1 MENKPALQTW
11 PSRYTIAEH
20 SRKSY
25 DLLVN
30 WFNYNIN
37 SDIVTPADV
46 VKKQMKALPFTT
58 GKVLI
63 PGAGV
68 GTYIPFLLEKGFKPE
83 DIYAVEINTK
93 YYTLGS
99 MTFNRYGVNYIH
111 ADYLT
116 WQPNM
121 QFDVI
126 IGNPPYQKGGNSAF
140 YTMFLRR
147 VGELLKPGGYF
158 SQVTPSKA
166 AAMYTKG
173 YKELAKTGWN
183 RVEYGLDSSFPN
195 IGQPIAIFSGFDK
208 SKPSDTL
215 TVVDGDNQI
224 VLPRNSVLPVQYI
237 SPTKKFNQ
245 ADSSLTLSIFQKF
258 YNSTDKKVK
267 DRYQV
272 LDAPPTVPYVYLS
285 TVAWGYHP
293 SRAKGGPYGYLCHL
307 NSQDEYY
314 AKGSRGKFML
324 FDTDNQA
331 EQMFWLLSR
340 SYLYRFIVA
349 ASCRAQFLP
358 RVLLEET
365 PDWLGVTTDEELYAK
380 VGLTPDEINY
390 INLWND
396 ETA

>member
-1 MENKPALQTW
+1 MENNEK
-11 PSRYTIAEH
+11 
-20 SRKSY
+20 
-25 DLLVN
+25 
-30 WFNYNIN
+30 
-37 SDIVTPADV
+37 
-46 VKKQMKALPFTT
+46 MTT
-58 GKVLI
+58 
-63 PGAGV
+63 
-68 GTYIPFLLEKGFKPE
+68 
-83 DIYAVEINTK
+83 
-93 YYTLGS
+93 
-99 MTFNRYGVNYIH
+99 
-111 ADYLT
+111 
-116 WQPNM
+116 Q

-140 YTMFLRR
+140 YTIFLRKI
-147 VGELLKPGGYF
+147 GELLKPGGYF

-208 SKPSDTL
+208 TIPSETL

-224 VLPRNSVLPVQYI
+224 ILPRNSVLPVQYI
-237 SPTKKFNQ
+237 SPTKKFTQ
-245 ADSSLTLSIFQKF
+245 ANSSLTLSIFQKF
-258 YNSTDKKVK
+258 YNSTNKKVK
-267 DRYQV
+267 DRYQT
-272 LDAPPTVPYVYLS
+272 LDVPPTGSYVYLS

-293 SRAKGGPYGYLCHL
+293 SRPKGGPYAFLCHL
-307 NSQDEYY
+307 NSQDGYY
-314 AKGSRGKFML
+314 ATGSRGKFML
-324 FDTDNQA
+324 FKTNEQA

-340 SYLYRFIVA
+340 SYLYRFVVA

-390 INLWND
+390 INLWNT
-396 ETA
+396 ETAGNIK

>member
-1 MENKPALQTW
+1 MKT
-11 PSRYTIAEH
+11 YTIPER
-20 SRKSY
+20 STVIY
-25 DLLVN
+25 NTVLDVFN
-30 WFNYNIN
+30 WNQT
-37 SDIVTPADV
+37 SDCVTPMEVAQSQFRGV
-46 VKKQMKALPFTT
+46 STT
-58 GKVLI
+58 GELCI
-63 PGAGV
+63 PGAGI
-68 GTYIPFLLEKGFKPE
+68 GTYVVAALQAGFLPE
-83 DIYAVEINTK
+83 NITAVEIDPM
-93 YYTLGS
+93 YYELGS
-99 MTFNRYGVNYIH
+99 GMFDRFGVNYVH
-111 ADYLT
+111 ADFLT
-116 WQPNM
+116 LDPSM
-121 QFDVI
+121 KFDVI

-140 YTMFLRR
+140 YTMFLRKI
-147 VGELLKPGGYF
+147 GELLKPGGYF

-208 SKPSDTL
+208 TIPSEIL

-224 VLPRNSVLPVQYI
+224 ILPRNSVLPVQYI
-237 SPTKKFNQ
+237 SPTKKFTQ
-245 ADSSLTLSIFQKF
+245 ANSSLTLSIFQKF
-258 YNSTDKKVK
+258 YNSTTKKVK
-267 DRYQV
+267 DRYQT
-272 LDAPPTVPYVYLS
+272 LDVPPTGSYVYLS

-293 SRAKGGPYGYLCHL
+293 SRPKGGPYAFLCHL
-307 NSQDEYY
+307 NSQDDYY
-314 AKGSRGKFML
+314 ATGSRGKFML
-324 FDTDNQA
+324 FKTNKQA

-390 INLWND
+390 INLWNT
-396 ETA
+396 ETAGNIK